1 MEWLD
6 GVHALI
12 GREDEP
18 IAWWQMTIR
27 GAVVFGFGLA
37 LIRTAGRRAFGRQ
50 TPLDVVLAVLIGSNL
65 GRTLTGNAPLFPTLS
80 ATAALVVLYWLSLHA
95 AARWGLFGWLVKG
108 DVVHLVRRGA
118 MDRRAMRRA
127 GVSDGD
133 LEEAVRR
140 AGRRSVADVEI
151 AVLERSGKI
160 SVIGG

>member
-12 GREDEP
+12 GREDGA
-18 IAWWQMTIR
+18 IAWWQMIVR
-27 GAVVFGFGLA
+27 GLLVFAFGLA

-65 GRTLTGNAPLFPTLS
+65 SRALTGNAPFLATLV
-80 ATAALVVLYWLSLHA
+80 ATAALVALYWLAVHA
-95 AARWGLFGWLVKG
+95 AARWHFFGWLVKG
-108 DVVHLVRRGA
+108 DVVQLARSGKV
-118 MDRRAMRRA
+118 DRRAMRRT

-133 LEEAVRR
+133 LEEAMRR
-140 AGRRSVADVEI
+140 AGLGTLDQVET

-160 SVIGG
+160 SVAGG